1 MKIYLVGGAVRDSLL
16 NLPIKDKDYMV
27 VGATPEQMQ
36 QLGYRQVGKDFP
48 VFLHPKTQQEYALA
62 RTERKVGLGYGGF
75 SCYASPDVTLEQDL
89 LRRDLTINAIAQDEE
104 GNLYDPYNGVADI
117 QARQLRHVS
126 TAFAEDPLR
135 VLRVA
140 RFAARFHSLG
150 FKIATETM
158 SLMQHMS
165 QTEELMALMPE
176 RVWQEVDKSLG
187 GPNPEIFF
195 QVLRQCGALKILFPE
210 IDALFGIPQPEKWHP
225 EIDTG
230 LHTLMVLTQATLL
243 TQDKAV
249 RFAALVHDLGKA
261 LSPKEHWPKHHGHG
275 QKGLPVIKKLCERL
289 RVPNEYRDLALL
301 VSDQHQN
308 VHQAFELRAET
319 IVKVFDKAD
328 FWRKPER
335 LNQLLLACIADM
347 RGRTGFEHQAY
358 PQSDYL
364 NACFLA
370 ANNVDIKAIIAAGFQ
385 GGQIKQA
392 LNLRRIDN
400 VEQVKLNWPHQQA
413 KLTP

>member
-165 QTEELMALMPE
+165 QTEELTALTPE

-187 GPNPEIFF
+187 GPNTEIFF

>member
-1 MKIYLVGGAVRDSLL
+1 MYK
-16 NLPIKDKDYMV
+16 
-27 VGATPEQMQ
+27 
-36 QLGYRQVGKDFP
+36 RQVGKDFP

-75 SCYASPDVTLEQDL
+75 SCYASHDVTLEQDL

-150 FKIATETM
+150 FNIATETM

-165 QTEELMALMPE
+165 QTEELTALTPE

>member
-75 SCYASPDVTLEQDL
+75 SCYASHDVTLEQDL

-165 QTEELMALMPE
+165 QTEELTALTPE
-176 RVWQEVDKSLG
+176 RVWQEVDKSRG
-187 GPNPEIFF
+187 GPNTEIFF

>member
-89 LRRDLTINAIAQDEE
+89 LRRDLTINAIAKDEE
-104 GNLYDPYNGVADI
+104 GNLYDPYQGIADI
-117 QARQLRHVS
+117 KARQLRHVS
-126 TAFAEDPLR
+126 AAFAEDPLR

-140 RFAARFHSLG
+140 RFAARFHGLG
-150 FKIATETM
+150 FEIANETLA
-158 SLMQHMS
+158 LMQHMS
-165 QTEELMALMPE
+165 KTEELTALTPE

-187 GPNPEIFF
+187 GPNPEVFF

-210 IDALFGIPQPEKWHP
+210 IDALFGVPQPEKWHP

-230 LHTLMVLTQATLL
+230 LHTLMVLAQAALL
-243 TQDKAV
+243 TQEKVV

-261 LSPKEHWPKHHGHG
+261 VSPKEHLPKHHGHG
-275 QKGLPVIKKLCERL
+275 QKGLPLIKALCERL

-319 IVKVFDKAD
+319 IIKIFDKAD

-347 RGRTGFEHQAY
+347 R
-358 PQSDYL
+358 
-364 NACFLA
+364 
-370 ANNVDIKAIIAAGFQ
+370 
-385 GGQIKQA
+385 
-392 LNLRRIDN
+392 
-400 VEQVKLNWPHQQA
+400 
-413 KLTP
+413 

>member
-16 NLPIKDKDYMV
+16 NLPIKDKDFMV

-89 LRRDLTINAIAQDEE
+89 LRRDLTINAIAQDEA
-104 GNLYDPYNGVADI
+104 GNLYDPYHGIADI
-117 QARQLRHVS
+117 NARKLRHVS
-126 TAFAEDPLR
+126 AAFAEDPLR

-140 RFAARFHSLG
+140 RFAARFHDLG
-150 FKIATETM
+150 FEIAAETM
-158 SLMQHMS
+158 ALMQHMS
-165 QTEELMALMPE
+165 QAEELTALTPE

-187 GPNPEIFF
+187 SPHPEVFF
-195 QVLRQCGALKILFPE
+195 EVLRQCGALNILFPE
-210 IDALFGIPQPEKWHP
+210 IEALFGVPQPEKWHP

-230 LHTLMVLTQATLL
+230 LHTMLVLAQATAL
-243 TQDKAV
+243 TEEKAV

-275 QKGLPVIKKLCERL
+275 QKGLPVIKSLCERL
-289 RVPNEYRDLALL
+289 RIPNEYRDLALL

-308 VHQAFELRAET
+308 VHQAFELRSET
-319 IVKVFDKAD
+319 IIKLFDNAD

-335 LNQLLLACIADM
+335 LKQLLLACIADM
-347 RGRTGFEHQAY
+347 RGRTGFEHHAY
-358 PQSDYL
+358 PQGDYL
-364 NACFLA
+364 SACFLA
-370 ANNVDIKAIIAAGFQ
+370 ANTVDVKAIIAAGFQ
-385 GGQIKQA
+385 GAQIKQA
-392 LNLRRIDN
+392 LNSKRIEV
-400 VEQVKLNWPHQQA
+400 VEQVKLNWQQYQA
-413 KLTP
+413 KQTP